1 MSKAARLKAA
11 RRAAAA
17 AQQKAQE
24 YASADFSRK
33 LDRALTHID
42 ALDESIRE
50 WLDSDAYVL
59 VEATEPETG
68 YQVVVPKIT
77 EEPRDEWPLIIGDA
91 IHNMRSALDHL
102 VYALAIKGYQAT
114 HTGGDLPPNTEK
126 RLMFPILTASPDP
139 KRTVEKYYADI
150 AKTQLQYVPTN
161 AVARI
166 QRLQPYECSAASPL
180 ADPLAIINEL
190 DIIDKHRRLN
200 TLAIAPPLQDMQIG
214 GGDVHIELLEMI
226 GGPIEHDTPIMRYSI
241 RAIGS
246 TPVHMHRR
254 FARAIALGDGPPT
267 TQGREVVGVLREMRE
282 YVLDSVLSQ
291 FAEFF

>member
-17 AQQKAQE
+17 AEQKAQA

-42 ALDESIRE
+42 ALDKSIHE
-50 WLDSDAYVL
+50 WLDSDAYIL
-59 VEATEPETG
+59 VEETEPETG

-77 EEPRDEWPLIIGDA
+77 EAPRDEWPLLIGDA
-91 IHNMRSALDHL
+91 VHNIRSALDHL
-102 VYALAIKGYQAT
+102 VYALAVKGYQAK
-114 HTGGDLPPNTEK
+114 HPGQNFPPGVEK

-139 KRTVEKYYADI
+139 KRTIETYYADI
-150 AKTQLQYVPTN
+150 AKTQLQHVP
-161 AVARI
+161 ARAAARI
-166 QRLQPYECSAASPL
+166 ESLQPYKRSSAAPP
-180 ADPLAIINEL
+180 ADPLAIVNEL

-200 TLAIAPPLQDMQIG
+200 TLAIAPPLQGMQIG
-214 GGDVHIELLEMI
+214 GGDVHIELLEMV
-226 GGPIEHDTPIMRYSI
+226 GGPIKHNTPIMRYSI
-241 RAIGS
+241 RAIGK

-254 FARAIALGDGPPT
+254 FARAVALGDGPPA
-267 TQGREVVGVLREMRE
+267 TQGREVVAVLRELRE
-282 YVLDSVLSQ
+282 YIIDSVLSE